1 MIKKFKDD
9 ANGTLQAINS
19 ETWYGI
25 LDIEE
30 KKKAFQTIF
39 KLFIGISVLKHF
51 FKRIAFLR
59 FLSSNIMQKN

>member
-1 MIKKFKDD
+1 MLKDD
-9 ANGTLQAINS
+9 ANGMLQAIIS

-39 KLFIGISVLKHF
+39 KLFIGISVLKLF
-51 FKRIAFLR
+51 FKRISCLVKVWAYHT
-59 FLSSNIMQKN
+59 